1 MAELDDTFGKELD
14 AYIEARTNPP
24 LDNTD
29 SPTHS
34 HSILSPPPPPP
45 RKRQQQQQQQK
56 DQEWEHESST
66 STSTELSRYLY
77 NEETGLWYDT
87 VTGEYS
93 VYDTATQMYIPV
105 KVINDDEDEDDGSRE
120 PKSNAVLRL
129 VVIKSTLFTP
139 GNVVLVDANG
149 LTVGRDRSAWDTR
162 LRLAEMPVSKIHCQI
177 YCESNKNE
185 PESFYIIDVGSRHG
199 TFVNGE
205 RLSEPKKS
213 SLPRHLKHQDQLK
226 IGSTVLQV
234 HWHDSSEWPCQ
245 QCKVDSCQIIDTT
258 EGKRDKEEK
267 EEEQRQR
274 KKQELFQGNQRRKD
288 LETTR
293 RKELSRLKEIFAVP
307 RVPVSALRQHTIEA
321 EPSVVETVT
330 NQMTPVQGVGDRMLR
345 KMGWQDG
352 QSLGK
357 TGSGGILEPI
367 SATPQT
373 ERAGLGSQ
381 TSERIGSAHESPKT
395 RAWRTAKERYD
406 KVV

>member
-1 MAELDDTFGKELD
+1 MAALDDIFGKELD

-24 LDNTD
+24 SDTVD
-29 SPTHS
+29 TSSPQ
-34 HSILSPPPPPP
+34 P
-45 RKRQQQQQQQK
+45 QNG
-56 DQEWEHESST
+56 QEWEHDST
-66 STSTELSRYLY
+66 DASINVSRYLY
-77 NEETGLWYDT
+77 NEDTGLWYDT
-87 VTGEYS
+87 LTCEYS
-93 VYDTATQMYIPV
+93 VYDNATQMYIPV
-105 KVINDDEDEDDGSRE
+105 KVINDDEEDGSRE

-129 VVIKSTLFTP
+129 VVMKSTLFTP

-177 YCESNKNE
+177 YCETNKNE
-185 PESFYIIDVGSRHG
+185 QESFYIIDVGSRHG

-245 QCKVDSCQIIDTT
+245 QCKANGTQIIDTT
-258 EGKRDKEEK
+258 EGIRDKEE
-267 EEEQRQR
+267 ERQR
-274 KKQELFQGNQRRKD
+274 KKQETFQGNQRRKD

-293 RKELSRLKEIFAVP
+293 RKELSRLKAIFTSSKKEKETYKDRAEWRRKCEP

-321 EPSVVETVT
+321 EPITADIVT

-367 SATPQT
+367 CASPQT
-373 ERAGLGSQ
+373 ERAGLGSH
-381 TSERIGSAHESPKT
+381 TTERVGGSQESPKA